1 MTERQIELV
10 QTSYQKVDA
19 ISEVAA
25 GIFYT
30 KLFELDPELK
40 ATLFKQ
46 TDIKEQGKKLMN
58 MIKMAVTGLSNLDK
72 LVPAVQQLGQRHSGY
87 GVEDRH
93 YETVGGALV
102 YTLGAGLGDQF
113 DEELKEAWITC
124 YTLLATTM
132 KEAA

>member
-40 ATLFKQ
+40 ATLFKH